1 MRGRVALRQLLIPFL
16 LSPHLTF
23 KVYLRHWFARL
34 QPTTQELCADS
45 KVPRGFPLV
54 RTLCNHLLQQ
64 LYSHDTKTMSLVDVG
79 IKTLKPKFALIYT
92 RGQRSERVKISIYFM
107 LYMQTI
113 FFLVNKTDGSTE
125 WKIRLCHCETVMQ

>member
-1 MRGRVALRQLLIPFL
+1 M
-16 LSPHLTF
+16 
-23 KVYLRHWFARL
+23 
-34 QPTTQELCADS
+34 
-45 KVPRGFPLV
+45 V

-64 LYSHDTKTMSLVDVG
+64 LYSHGTKTMSLVDVG

-92 RGQRSERVKISIYFM
+92 RGQHSERVKISIYFM